1 MSTIQKISRAKGI
14 VYRVLIRKSGMKA
27 ITKTFPTKKEA
38 VQFSQKIEG
47 NIREQIAFTSLDN
60 KLTFKELAGDYLVKE
75 CYVKQPKERARAI
88 YRASYMA
95 KSRGKGVRPAQT
107 KDFYCSRLKLKKRV

>member
-47 NIREQIAFTSLDN
+47 SIREQIAFTSSL
-60 KLTFKELAGDYLVKE
+60 LSLVIIFYNLS
-75 CYVKQPKERARAI
+75 CPSPK
-88 YRASYMA
+88 
-95 KSRGKGVRPAQT
+95 G
-107 KDFYCSRLKLKKRV
+107 FLYCRR